1 MEPTK
6 AVAAWRTPRPW
17 LFGVASVPYG
27 GFNGVVAVAL
37 PYLLRRH
44 GVPVERIAAIAAL
57 VQAPTIW
64 YFLWAPVVD
73 VRFRRRTWVMTL
85 AVASA
90 ACSTLALGREG
101 GPIRSLTVLLVAA
114 SIFSQPIS
122 SAIGGLVSSVMP
134 NALRGRTAGWSQAG
148 ILGGGVAAGGLAV
161 WLAANASAAVT
172 ALSVGLLIAAPA
184 FIVLAIDEPPPS
196 DDGWGSHLSRI
207 FREVLTMLKR
217 REVWLGFA
225 FFLSPIGAGALM
237 NLFSAVA
244 SDFHASADMV
254 IVVVALAGVV
264 MPLGA
269 LVGGA
274 MCDRYDRW
282 RVYPV
287 AGLVAA
293 ASTGAMLLA
302 PSIPATY
309 VAGAVGYAFTT
320 GVCYAAFMSLALEL
334 VGSST
339 AAGGTQFTLFM
350 AAVNVPVVYMLRL
363 DGIGHARW
371 GVHGMLAVDAISNLV
386 FGVLLLA
393 SVGVVRSRFARR
405 AAAPRLAD

>member
-1 MEPTK
+1 VEPTK

-172 ALSVGLLIAAPA
+172 ALSVGLFIAAPA

-225 FFLSPIGAGALM
+225 FFLSPIGRSG
-237 NLFSAVA
+237 
-244 SDFHASADMV
+244 H
-254 IVVVALAGVV
+254 
-264 MPLGA
+264 
-269 LVGGA
+269 
-274 MCDRYDRW
+274 
-282 RVYPV
+282 
-287 AGLVAA
+287 
-293 ASTGAMLLA
+293 
-302 PSIPATY
+302 
-309 VAGAVGYAFTT
+309 
-320 GVCYAAFMSLALEL
+320 
-334 VGSST
+334 
-339 AAGGTQFTLFM
+339 AAGC
-350 AAVNVPVVYMLRL
+350 
-363 DGIGHARW
+363 
-371 GVHGMLAVDAISNLV
+371 
-386 FGVLLLA
+386 
-393 SVGVVRSRFARR
+393 ARR
-405 AAAPRLAD
+405 RSHVRPL